1 MAVIDILAFLIVFGL
16 LAALVGTLA
25 TGVLRIVGFGVLV
38 ALALIIGT
46 PYLGN
51 GPIIQF
57 GGANRTPTVE
67 SLDTG
72 ASPSE
77 TATPASN
84 NVVPGGTG
92 TATGTPPRTG
102 TTGTFDTTGPLD
114 EDTDR
119 TQRTTTPTTG
129 GGSARGIRA
138 MW

>member
-1 MAVIDILAFLIVFGL
+1 MAFIDILAFLIVFGL

-46 PYLGN
+46 PYLGDGPRILFN
-51 GPIIQF
+51 G
-57 GGANRTPTVE
+57 ADRTPTVE
-67 SLDTG
+67 PLNTG
-72 ASPSE
+72 TSPSQ
-77 TATPASN
+77 TATPTSN
-84 NVVPGGTG
+84 TVVPGGGG
-92 TATGTPPRTG
+92 TTTGTPSQPG

-114 EDTDR
+114 EDTVG